1 MTKTNYPLQNEKI
14 KISAEECFKIGE
26 QKGYFILDKDKIKY
40 TAVGKSYNFSDPE
53 EKTRMMFY
61 FDLIEK
67 YKYPADRIEF
77 EVGMSGDEVADKYAD
92 IVVFTNDEQRKPYI
106 VAECKKDG
114 ISDTE
119 FEQAVKQAIANAW
132 NLGALFAVC
141 VAGDKYRVVEID
153 DLNNKTEID
162 NLPICYGEK

>member
-1 MTKTNYPLQNEKI
+1 MTKTNYPLQKEEI
-14 KISAEECFKIGE
+14 KISVEECFKIGE
-26 QKGYFILDKDKIKY
+26 QKGYFILDKGKIKY

-53 EKTRMMFY
+53 EKMRMMFY